1 VLECVAELPLTDHHC
16 HGVVRRDLDAAGF
29 EALLTEAGPAAS
41 GVWDSQLGFALRQ
54 YCAPV
59 LDLPAHAPAAD
70 YLERRAAIGH
80 EEVTGRFLAAAGLG
94 VLCVDT
100 GYAPEPLL
108 SADELARAAGAQA
121 FPVVR
126 LESVAEEVLLL
137 GGTDAAGFPNAVR
150 ESLAEAARNAVAVKC
165 AAAYRTGLNLE
176 PRRPTDG
183 EVTAAAG
190 LALATIGLG
199 GRARIADETL
209 HRFLVWAGVD
219 LDLPVQFHTGLGD
232 RDLNLDQANPALL
245 TPLLRAIEPTGVPVM
260 LLHNYPYHREAGYL
274 AQVFRNVY
282 FDVGLATHNVGGR
295 APQLLAEALELAPF
309 GKLLYSSDAYGL
321 PEHYLLG
328 AVLFREALSA
338 FLSGW
343 TNSDATR
350 ISRMVGLDNAARA
363 YRLP

>member
-1 VLECVAELPLTDHHC
+1 VLDCVAELPLTDHHC
-16 HGVVRRDLDAAGF
+16 HGVVRRDLDAPGF

-41 GVWDSQLGFALRQ
+41 GVWDSQLGLAVRK
-54 YCAPV
+54 YCAPL

-70 YLERRAAIGH
+70 YLDRRTSLGH
-80 EEVTGRFLAAAGLG
+80 EEVTARFLTAAGLG
-94 VLCVDT
+94 ALCVDT
-100 GYAPEPLL
+100 GHAPEPLL
-108 SADELARAAGAQA
+108 SPDELATAAGAQA

-126 LESVAEEVLLL
+126 LESVAEQVLR

-150 ESLAEAARNAVAVKC
+150 DALADATRDAVGVKC
-165 AAAYRTGLNLE
+165 VAAYRTGLKLE

-199 GRARIADETL
+199 GPARIADETL
-209 HRFLVWAGVD
+209 HRFLIWTGVD
-219 LDLPVQFHTGLGD
+219 LGLPVQFHAGLGD
-232 RDLNLDQANPALL
+232 RDLNLHLANPALL

-260 LLHNYPYHREAGYL
+260 MLHNYPYHREAGYL
-274 AQVFRNVY
+274 AQMFGNVY
-282 FDVGLATHNVGGR
+282 FDIGLATHNVGAR
-295 APQLLAEALELAPF
+295 ATQLLAEALELAPF

-338 FLSGW
+338 FLADW
-343 TNSDATR
+343 TDSDAAR
-350 ISRMVGLDNAARA
+350 ISRMIGLGNAARV
-363 YRLP
+363 YRLA